1 MSKHPQSRPPSQ
13 RGRQLHLDPASVAVT
28 GCCGAGFLALAAAMA
43 RFGQVESVGPAVGG
57 NVAVA
62 LFAAMLA
69 LYPNRRLSFP
79 SLIAL
84 APVGIGGLAM
94 ALMSAA
100 ATAAGPQA
108 VLSGLRSAGIVAVI
122 AMSFPASSRFGNV
135 LVGTLTI
142 GAALAG
148 LGLGTIA
155 SAPDQD
161 WTLARELTF
170 SAWLLVTALGLS
182 HRARPERGANV
193 GDDRDAPPP
202 EALFIPLDVQM
213 RGDRVR

>member
-1 MSKHPQSRPPSQ
+1 M
-13 RGRQLHLDPASVAVT
+13 
-28 GCCGAGFLALAAAMA
+28 
-43 RFGQVESVGPAVGG
+43 
-57 NVAVA
+57 
-62 LFAAMLA
+62 
-69 LYPNRRLSFP
+69 
-79 SLIAL
+79 
-84 APVGIGGLAM
+84 
-94 ALMSAA
+94 
-100 ATAAGPQA
+100 
-108 VLSGLRSAGIVAVI
+108 
-122 AMSFPASSRFGNV
+122 
-135 LVGTLTI
+135 TI

-182 HRARPERGANV
+182 HRARPEGGANV
-193 GDDRDAPPP
+193 RDDRDAPPP